1 MQYPDSRNLS
11 SPDNYEANKARRDVI
26 LRSMLA
32 EGTIDQ
38 ATYDSSV
45 GTDVASYVVLT
56 PATQGCAATSV
67 PSAAYFCDYVKKSIK
82 DVAVLGANAEERE
95 RNWATGGYEVYTT
108 INLDLTQS
116 AKQQIDT
123 YAPASETRLKLG
135 SVVNSVE
142 AGTGRVIVMAQNT
155 AFNEIASDD
164 RTQSSVNYSTDKD
177 YGSSTGFQVGS
188 TYKPFTL
195 LDWLEKGHGVNES
208 VNATPRD
215 FYLTSDGNS
224 LGSWAPK
231 NDANE
236 YPGRMTAAQATAKSM
251 NTAYAAMA
259 QQLDTADIARVAE
272 KLGVHRADGAPLDT
286 FASSILGTNEIAP
299 LTMAAAYAGIASGG
313 TYCKPIVIDKIV
325 DDEGADLGGQDAECR
340 QALEP
345 QVAAGAIQAMSGL
358 WTSGTGVGALPFDGM
373 PEIGKTG
380 TTDDADQV
388 WIIGAT
394 SKLATAVWQGNTD
407 GGKTSLRYTGSA
419 NLPGTYYAYQR
430 NNFFRSVQTV
440 NNTVYPGEAFPE
452 PDYSVLRGNGVA
464 VPELAGTTSA
474 AARSLLQGVGLRYV
488 DGGTRPSSLPRG
500 QVVAAD
506 PAPGALVARGSRVTV
521 YLSDQ
526 SQAAAVPTVRGDDY
540 DEAVEKITGAG
551 FDASKISV
559 SGFQAGDEK
568 DECRVVGTDPEAGR
582 TIPMDSPVGV
592 VLSGTSDGGDP
603 GTCS

>member
-1 MQYPDSRNLS
+1 
-11 SPDNYEANKARRDVI
+11 
-26 LRSMLA
+26 
-32 EGTIDQ
+32 
-38 ATYDSSV
+38 
-45 GTDVASYVVLT
+45 
-56 PATQGCAATSV
+56 
-67 PSAAYFCDYVKKSIK
+67 
-82 DVAVLGANAEERE
+82 
-95 RNWATGGYEVYTT
+95 
-108 INLDLTQS
+108 
-116 AKQQIDT
+116 
-123 YAPASETRLKLG
+123 
-135 SVVNSVE
+135 
-142 AGTGRVIVMAQNT
+142 
-155 AFNEIASDD
+155 
-164 RTQSSVNYSTDKD
+164 
-177 YGSSTGFQVGS
+177 
-188 TYKPFTL
+188 
-195 LDWLEKGHGVNES
+195 
-208 VNATPRD
+208 
-215 FYLTSDGNS
+215 
-224 LGSWAPK
+224 
-231 NDANE
+231 
-236 YPGRMTAAQATAKSM
+236 MTAAQATAKSM

-325 DDEGADLGGQDAECR
+325 DDEGTDLGGQDAECR

-358 WTSGTGVGALPFDGM
+358 WTSGTGVGALPYDGM

-407 GGKTSLRYTGSA
+407 GAKTSLRRTGSA
-419 NLPGTYYAYQR
+419 NLPGTYYAFQR
-430 NNFFRSVQTV
+430 NAFFRSVQTV